1 MDLQALQSCSLV
13 EDLEEKGANVEFKT
27 YLYSLETFQVEPVV
41 VSCPVSGNYLL
52 TELAKIVVG
61 KFDKKNEKDILIGL
75 FHTIDDD
82 VKRQLRLKN
91 SPQQNSGNNGQ
102 IVRAIIQHLQSTDEE
117 KSNQNK
123 EKIKFDFLR
132 ICSEEFDQIFSS
144 FMTDNGN

>member
-1 MDLQALQSCSLV
+1 MDLQALQNCSLV

-41 VSCPVSGNYLL
+41 VSCPVSGNYIL

-82 VKRQLRLKN
+82 IKRQLRLKN
-91 SPQQNSGNNGQ
+91 SPQQISGNNGQ